1 MNRLS
6 TRKILAGAA
15 VATALTLGATAGPAA
30 AARPTQQA
38 GAVGGLV
45 AAVVQTGD
53 IRIVTV
59 ETGDINV
66 ELQNILN
73 NNRVLTDFLN
83 NNDVNIEDVIDITV
97 VDNVVQVVVLGV
109 AAA

>member
-6 TRKILAGAA
+6 TRRILAGAA
-15 VATALTLGATAGPAA
+15 VATALTLGSTAAPASA
-30 AARPTQQA
+30 QAPTQQA

-45 AAVVQTGD
+45 AAVVQAQN
-53 IRIVTV
+53 IEIITV

-73 NNRVLTDFLN
+73 NNRVLTNFLN
-83 NNDVNIEDVIDITV
+83 NNDINIEDVVDITI
-97 VDNVVQVVVLGV
+97 VDNTVQVVVLGV
-109 AAA
+109 ATA

>member
-6 TRKILAGAA
+6 ARRILAGAA
-15 VATALTLGATAGPAA
+15 VATALTLGSTAAPAS

-38 GAVGGLV
+38 IALGGLI

-53 IRIVTV
+53 IEVITV
-59 ETGDINV
+59 DTGNINV
-66 ELQNILN
+66 DIQNVLN

-83 NNDVNIEDVIDITV
+83 DNNVNIEDVIDITV
-97 VDNVVQVVVLGV
+97 VDNVIQVVVLGV